1 MPTHYDAFI
10 SYSHSADG
18 KLAPAVQNGLQRLAR
33 PWNSAR
39 ALKIFRDDTGL
50 SVNPHLWSSIQE
62 ALEHS
67 RYFVLMASP
76 DAARSEWVNRE
87 IESWLSEMPGDRI
100 LPVLT
105 DGDLVWDEARNDF
118 DHGAS
123 TGVPPALFGRLTEE
137 PRYLDLRWARDNTQL
152 TIRNARFRDAIADLA
167 APMHGVSKDELQ
179 SEDVRQYRRRIH
191 LAPRCRR
198 TGRDPRDRRRRRR
211 DLRAAECIRCARPD
225 AGRALAPARGRCDLR
240 AEHTARHFV
249 AAGRRSRTG
258 RRQRRRCETLLRV
271 AEAQPA
277 GLRRILRLPASAAS
291 VTAIGASGDG
301 RTIAARGTD
310 GSVTLF
316 DLATGRTLRSP
327 PKGEVIHPAPGTIS
341 LCDAPAPVLSQDAAL
356 VAECGKL
363 QPGWIW
369 NRRTGRRTRFGAEVP
384 PRSVPTVRRSP

>member
-118 DHGAS
+118 DRAAS

-191 LAPRCRR
+191 LARAAGALVAILAIVAVVAAIFALQSASDPHAQTQVARSRQLAAGAISVLGTRPDTSLLLAAEAERVDDNDATARDAAARGRGPAGRAAPHPAPAGVSRVRNRDRCEWRRPDHRR
-198 TGRDPRDRRRRRR
+198 TRHGRQRHA
-211 DLRAAECIRCARPD
+211 LRPGDRPD
-225 AGRALAPARGRCDLR
+225 AALT
-240 AEHTARHFV
+240 AE
-249 AAGRRSRTG
+249 G
-258 RRQRRRCETLLRV
+258 
-271 AEAQPA
+271 
-277 GLRRILRLPASAAS
+277 
-291 VTAIGASGDG
+291 
-301 RTIAARGTD
+301 
-310 GSVTLF
+310 
-316 DLATGRTLRSP
+316 
-327 PKGEVIHPAPGTIS
+327 
-341 LCDAPAPVLSQDAAL
+341 
-356 VAECGKL
+356 
-363 QPGWIW
+363 
-369 NRRTGRRTRFGAEVP
+369 
-384 PRSVPTVRRSP
+384 